1 MRRTLLSLLAT
12 LVVAAGCSSAGRL
25 RNGELP
31 ATDASAPGPLV
42 SAGPS
47 TAPPIPPLDW
57 QPCGPFE
64 CATLQVPLD
73 AADLGG
79 RQIGIA
85 LNRRRATEPDR
96 RIGSLL
102 VNPGGPGASGV
113 DGLPGLLARL
123 SEKVKA
129 RFDVIGFDPRGVGRS
144 APVRCLPSAE
154 LDAYFA
160 IDPTPDD
167 PAEKAALLRSTEHL
181 VAGCQQRSGDLL
193 AHVGT
198 VDAARDLDRIRIA
211 VGDEKLTYVGF
222 SYGTALGTTYAEQFP
237 DRVRALVL
245 DGAID
250 PSLDGPSL
258 NRVQGEGFDRAFD
271 AFVADCRR
279 RPTCAWRPKGGA
291 TKAAFLAL
299 TAQLDARPIAAGSRR
314 VGSSELQLGAAAFLY
329 SRDTWTPL
337 ARGLAQLEA
346 GSGTIV
352 LGGFDALT
360 GRKPDG
366 SFSNDQE
373 ANAAINCLDRPAP
386 RDPATYERAAA
397 DAVRTAPAFG
407 PALAWSG
414 LVCGLWPV
422 PSTGTAAPANAPGTP
437 PILVVGTTN
446 DPATPFVWSEA
457 LARQLPQGR
466 LLRHEGEG
474 HTAYGLDPCTST
486 IGDAYLLT
494 LELPPGE
501 LTC

>member
-1 MRRTLLSLLAT
+1 MRRAVLL
-12 LVVAAGCSSAGRL
+12 LVAALVAAAGCTSTARL
-25 RNGELP
+25 RGEEP
-31 ATDASAPGPLV
+31 KPGPSV

-47 TAPPIPPLDW
+47 TAPPVPPLDW

-64 CATLQVPLD
+64 CAALQVPLD
-73 AADLGG
+73 AADLGS

-113 DGLPGLLARL
+113 DGLTGLVARL

-160 IDPTPDD
+160 IDSTPDD
-167 PAEKAALLRSTEHL
+167 PAEAAALLRSTEHL
-181 VAGCQQRSGDLL
+181 VAGCQERSGDLL

-198 VDAARDLDRIRIA
+198 VDAARDLERIRIA
-211 VGDEKLTYVGF
+211 VGDDKLTYVGF
-222 SYGTALGTTYAEQFP
+222 SYGTALGTAYAELFP

-250 PSLDGPSL
+250 PSLDGPTL
-258 NRVQGEGFDRAFD
+258 NRVQGEGFEGAFD

-299 TAQLDARPIAAGSRR
+299 IGQLDARPIAAGSRR
-314 VGSSELQLGAAAFLY
+314 VGSSELQLGVAAFLY

-337 ARGLAQLEA
+337 ARGLAQLDA
-346 GSGTIV
+346 GSGTII

-373 ANAAINCLDRPAP
+373 ANAAVNCLDRPTP

-422 PSTGTAAPANAPGTP
+422 PSTGTVAPANAPGTP

-446 DPATPFVWSEA
+446 DPATPLVWSEA

-474 HTAYGLDPCTST
+474 HTAYGLDPCTT
-486 IGDAYLLT
+486 AIGDAYLLT
-494 LELPPGE
+494 LVLPPE
-501 LTC
+501 PLAC